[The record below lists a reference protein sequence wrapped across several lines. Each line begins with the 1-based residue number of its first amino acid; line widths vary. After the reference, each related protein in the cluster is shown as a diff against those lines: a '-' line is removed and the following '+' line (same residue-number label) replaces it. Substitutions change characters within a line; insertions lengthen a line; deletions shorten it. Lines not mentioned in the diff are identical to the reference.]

1 MASATP
7 QDIALKTLIPV
18 ACYSSS
24 DPLTDQGPYTYQSS
38 GYCQK
43 LCVETFNKPVMGLSE
58 GTDCWCGDELPAN
71 STKVDSSK
79 CNAPCAGFDQE
90 KCTFIKNRHTM
101 MD

>member
-1 MASATP
+1 MASAAP
-7 QDIALKTLIPV
+7 DGVALKTLVPV

-24 DPLTDQGPYTYQSS
+24 DPLQDQGPYTYQSS

-58 GTDCWCGDELPAN
+58 GTDCWCGDKLPAN

-90 KCTFIKNRHTM
+90 KCTFIEANTM
-101 MD
+101 VD